1 MACDVSSRPMAPTKR
16 AKPAPKPDEST
27 PHAPAAVNLRG
38 LTAADIEGV
47 DRVVARLLRGA
58 PKGAQLSRN
67 AALLAI
73 IREGIARSD
82 ANDAAPVDPVEA
94 RP

>member
-1 MACDVSSRPMAPTKR
+1 MAPTKR
-16 AKPAPKPDEST
+16 VKPTQKPDEST
-27 PHAPAAVNLRG
+27 TAPQAVNLRG
-38 LTAADIEGV
+38 LTADDIAGV

-58 PKGAQLSRN
+58 PTGAQLSRN

-82 ANDAAPVDPVEA
+82 ANDTAPVEA
-94 RP
+94 KP

>member
-1 MACDVSSRPMAPTKR
+1 MTCDVSSRPMAPTKR

-27 PHAPAAVNLRG
+27 LTAPQAVNLRG
-38 LTAADIEGV
+38 LTVDDIAGV

-58 PKGAQLSRN
+58 PTGAQLSRN

-82 ANDAAPVDPVEA
+82 ANDAAPGEGKP
-94 RP
+94 